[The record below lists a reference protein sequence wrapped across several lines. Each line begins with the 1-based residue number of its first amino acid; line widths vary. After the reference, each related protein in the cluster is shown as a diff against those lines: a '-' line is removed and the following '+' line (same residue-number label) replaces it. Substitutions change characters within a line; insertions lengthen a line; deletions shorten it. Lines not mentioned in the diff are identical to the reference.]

1 MTDTI
6 DTTDLDEVTALVKAK
21 SARLLVD
28 DCSWQMRSDGRSVR
42 GRIVPFMEPTTIV
55 DKGER
60 FREQFLPG
68 CITALIQVAQRR
80 GNPGFIGLNFDH
92 DESFDARIGVAANI
106 EQLDDGGWADFR
118 LYENRD
124 LDKVRS
130 MLTESHTGLSVM
142 FDDVVPPRV
151 LNGIRSRAQIL
162 IRHVAATPWAAYD
175 GARVTG
181 VRSESIEP
189 PTLDEIAERP
199 ALAEWQS
206 YLDTLTPTP
215 SI

>member
-1 MTDTI
+1 MSDTI
-6 DTTDLDEVTALVKAK
+6 EIDEATALAK
-21 SARLLVD
+21 LKGARLLVD
-28 DCSWQMRSDGRSVR
+28 DSSWQMRSDGRSVR

-80 GNPGFIGLNFDH
+80 GNPGFIALNLDH
-92 DESFDARIGVAANI
+92 DESIDARIGVAANL

-118 LYENRD
+118 LYESRD

-142 FDDVVPPRV
+142 FDDVAAPRL
-151 LNGIRSRAQIL
+151 LNGIRSRVQIL

-175 GARVTG
+175 GARISQM
-181 VRSESIEP
+181 RSESTEP
-189 PTLDEIAERP
+189 LTLDEIVERP

-215 SI
+215 TR

>member
-1 MTDTI
+1 MSDTI
-6 DTTDLDEVTALVKAK
+6 EIDDAAQLDEMRG
-21 SARLLVD
+21 ARLLVD

-55 DKGER
+55 DKGRR

-68 CITALIQVAQRR
+68 CITALIQGAQRR
-80 GNPGFIGLNFDH
+80 GNPGFIHLNLDH
-92 DESFDARIGVAANI
+92 DEGFDSRIGVASNL

-118 LYENRD
+118 LYESRD

-151 LNGIRSRAQIL
+151 LNGIVSRAQIL

-175 GARVTG
+175 GARITAM
-181 VRSESIEP
+181 RSDSHEP
-189 PTLDEIAERP
+189 ITLDEIAERP

-206 YLDTLTPTP
+206 YLDTLTPT
-215 SI
+215 SQL